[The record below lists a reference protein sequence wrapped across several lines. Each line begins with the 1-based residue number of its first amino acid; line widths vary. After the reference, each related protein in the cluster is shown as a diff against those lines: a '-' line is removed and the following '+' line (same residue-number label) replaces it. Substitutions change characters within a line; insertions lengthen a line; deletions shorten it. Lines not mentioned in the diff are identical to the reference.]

1 VDSNIVVPLAE
12 GGTEPLR
19 LLQRQHILSVE
30 QFSPAQLQPLFAQA
44 QAYAGMVAQGQRST
58 PLDGLVVA
66 NLFYEASTRTDLSF
80 QAAVARLG
88 GRIITTAGGVH
99 YSSVTKGESLHD
111 TVKTIACYADAIV
124 LRHPVR
130 GAAREA
136 ADAADAISQTTGRQV
151 PIINAGDGIGE
162 HPTQALLDLYT
173 IKDRFGPRLEGLT
186 LGFIGD
192 LRNGRTV
199 HSLIKLL
206 AIDGDH
212 VRLVCIA
219 PETLAMPAE
228 YLQFARS
235 RGIAVE
241 ETEDLLAAVG
251 GLDVLYVTRVQK
263 ERFVSQHLED
273 LAHRAFG
280 GRYEHLDADT
290 QAALRPVAEIHAARA
305 YEKASANYVIDEMIM
320 RLAKRDMILMHPLPR
335 VSEIPADI
343 DLDSRAYYFRQVQ
356 NGMYIRM
363 ALLAA
368 VLGRLG

>member
-1 VDSNIVVPLAE
+1 VVTPVSERGA
-12 GGTEPLR
+12 EPLSALR
-19 LLQRQHILSVE
+19 GQHVLSVE
-30 QFSPAQLQPLFAQA
+30 QFSPPLLGPLFAQA
-44 QAYAGMVAQGQRST
+44 KTFSRMVEADQGSTILAGSI
-58 PLDGLVVA
+58 VA

-124 LRHPVR
+124 LRHPTQ
-130 GAAREA
+130 GAAR
-136 ADAADAISQTTGRQV
+136 DAAAASDALGRAIGRRA

-173 IKDRFGPRLEGLT
+173 IKDRFGAKLDGLT
-186 LGFIGD
+186 VGFTGD

-206 AIDGDH
+206 AIDGDR
-212 VRLVCIA
+212 VRVVCIA
-219 PETLAMPAE
+219 PETLAMPPDYIE
-228 YLQFARS
+228 FARS
-235 RGIAVE
+235 RGIEVS
-241 ETEDLLAAVG
+241 ETEDLLSAIS

-263 ERFVSQHLED
+263 ERFVSQHLQD
-273 LAHRAFG
+273 FALAAFG
-280 GRYEHLDADT
+280 GRYEHLDAET
-290 QAALRPVAEIHAARA
+290 QTALRPVAEIQAARA

-335 VSEIPADI
+335 VSEIPADV
-343 DLDSRAYYFRQVQ
+343 DGDQRAYYFRQVQ

-363 ALLAA
+363 ALVAA

>member
-1 VDSNIVVPLAE
+1 MIVPLSERGAE
-12 GGTEPLR
+12 QLARLR
-19 LLQRQHILSVE
+19 REHILSVE
-30 QFSPAQLQPLFAQA
+30 QFSPALLQPLFQQA
-44 QAYAGMVAQGQRST
+44 KAFAEAVAHDQST
-58 PLDGLVVA
+58 TALDGKVVA

-124 LRHPVR
+124 LRHSVK

-136 ADAADAISQTTGRQV
+136 ATAADDLSQITGRRV
-151 PIINAGDGIGE
+151 PIINAGDGTGE

-173 IKDRFGPRLEGLT
+173 IKDRFGAALDGLT
-186 LGFIGD
+186 IGFTGD

-206 AIDGDH
+206 AIDGDR

-219 PETLAMPAE
+219 PDTLAMPPE
-228 YLQFARS
+228 YVQFARS
-235 RGIAVE
+235 RGIEVS
-241 ETEDLLAAVG
+241 ETEDLPAAISE
-251 GLDVLYVTRVQK
+251 LDVLYVTRVQK
-263 ERFVSQHLED
+263 ERFVSQHLEEFA
-273 LAHRAFG
+273 LRAFG
-280 GRYEHLDADT
+280 GRYEHLDPAT

-305 YEKASANYVIDEMIM
+305 YEQASSNYVIDEMIM
-320 RLAKRDMILMHPLPR
+320 RRAKRDMILLHPLPR
-335 VSEIPADI
+335 VSEIPVA
-343 DLDSRAYYFRQVQ
+343 LDGDPRAYYFRQVQ
-356 NGMYIRM
+356 NGLFIRM

-368 VLGRLG
+368 VLGR

>member
-1 VDSNIVVPLAE
+1 MAVPLSEQGAE
-12 GGTEPLR
+12 QLGK
-19 LLQRQHILSVE
+19 LQREHILSVE
-30 QFSPAQLQPLFAQA
+30 QFEPALLQPLFAQA
-44 QAYAGMVAQGQRST
+44 KAFAGAVEAGQPT
-58 PLDGLVVA
+58 KMLDGCVVA

-88 GRIITTAGGVH
+88 GQVISTAGGVH

-111 TVKTIACYADAIV
+111 TVKTIGCYADAIV
-124 LRHPVR
+124 LRHPQK

-136 ADAADAISQTTGRQV
+136 AAASDDLSQTTRRRV

-173 IKDRFGPRLEGLT
+173 IKDRFGAKLDGLII
-186 LGFIGD
+186 GFTGD

-219 PETLAMPAE
+219 PDTLAMPAE
-228 YLQFARS
+228 YVQFARS
-235 RGIAVE
+235 RGIEVSE
-241 ETEDLLAAVG
+241 NEDLMAAIG
-251 GLDVLYVTRVQK
+251 TLDVLYVTRVQK

-273 LAHRAFG
+273 LALRAFN
-280 GRYEHLDADT
+280 GRYEHLDAAT

-305 YEKASANYVIDEMIM
+305 YERASSNYVIDEMVM

-335 VSEIPADI
+335 VSEIPVDI
-343 DLDSRAYYFRQVQ
+343 DQDERAYYFRQVQ

-368 VLGRLG
+368 VLGR